1 MVEKK
6 EKQGFKAMF
15 KRMLASRLAAGI
27 AAALAALL
35 LLVIVGLGIRS
46 VVLSESKS
54 TKLGFENIGELAT
67 QTAYCTSVNVTEG
80 SRELFGVTIPFTQ
93 SKYIY
98 SYDIVIKQALILR
111 KVRLPEAKI
120 LSSELK
126 WDSFKLYHEDESIFK
141 QIKMEEN
148 NEALKNLVQ
157 NAETDAVANGLLD
170 NARSNA
176 ETILRGFFGNV
187 YNLEEYE
194 IRFINK

>member
-1 MVEKK
+1 MVGKK

-80 SRELFGVTIPFTQ
+80 SRELFGVTILFTQ
-93 SKYIY
+93 TRIWPEPSGSTTRTEKITLSLCSVPAILLRHSTMIPTEIPIY
-98 SYDIVIKQALILR
+98 TTSLKSAIQNTAIPPIHVI
-111 KVRLPEAKI
+111 
-120 LSSELK
+120 
-126 WDSFKLYHEDESIFK
+126 
-141 QIKMEEN
+141 
-148 NEALKNLVQ
+148 
-157 NAETDAVANGLLD
+157 
-170 NARSNA
+170 
-176 ETILRGFFGNV
+176 
-187 YNLEEYE
+187 
-194 IRFINK
+194 

>member
-1 MVEKK
+1 M
-6 EKQGFKAMF
+6 
-15 KRMLASRLAAGI
+15 
-27 AAALAALL
+27 
-35 LLVIVGLGIRS
+35 
-46 VVLSESKS
+46 
-54 TKLGFENIGELAT
+54 
-67 QTAYCTSVNVTEG
+67 
-80 SRELFGVTIPFTQ
+80 TIPFTQ

-98 SYDIVIKQALILR
+98 SYDIVIKAGFDFTEIEWEI
-111 KVRLPEAKI
+111 KDTAITVRLPEAKI

-176 ETILRGFFGNV
+176 ETVLRGFFGNV

>member
-1 MVEKK
+1 MQRNTGYFPTESL
-6 EKQGFKAMF
+6 EPSGNRLF
-15 KRMLASRLAAGI
+15 SRS
-27 AAALAALL
+27 AL
-35 LLVIVGLGIRS
+35 
-46 VVLSESKS
+46 
-54 TKLGFENIGELAT
+54 N
-67 QTAYCTSVNVTEG
+67 EG
-80 SRELFGVTIPFTQ
+80 DLFRG
-93 SKYIY
+93 S
-98 SYDIVIKQALILR
+98 IVIKAGFDFTEIEWEI
-111 KVRLPEAKI
+111 KDTAITVRLPEAKI

-176 ETILRGFFGNV
+176 ETILRSFFGNV

>member
-27 AAALAALL
+27 AAALAAL

-98 SYDIVIKQALILR
+98 SYDIVIKAGFDFT
-111 KVRLPEAKI
+111 E
-120 LSSELK
+120 SE
-126 WDSFKLYHEDESIFK
+126 ITGG
-141 QIKMEEN
+141 
-148 NEALKNLVQ
+148 KNTEQ
-157 NAETDAVANGLLD
+157 
-170 NARSNA
+170 
-176 ETILRGFFGNV
+176 
-187 YNLEEYE
+187 
-194 IRFINK
+194 

>member
-27 AAALAALL
+27 AAALAALLL

-98 SYDIVIKQALILR
+98 SYDIVIKAGFDFT
-111 KVRLPEAKI
+111 E
-120 LSSELK
+120 SE
-126 WDSFKLYHEDESIFK
+126 ITGG
-141 QIKMEEN
+141 
-148 NEALKNLVQ
+148 KNTEQ
-157 NAETDAVANGLLD
+157 
-170 NARSNA
+170 
-176 ETILRGFFGNV
+176 
-187 YNLEEYE
+187 
-194 IRFINK
+194 

>member
-1 MVEKK
+1 MVGKK

-27 AAALAALL
+27 AAALAALLL

-98 SYDIVIKQALILR
+98 SYDIVIKAGFDFTEI
-111 KVRLPEAKI
+111 EW
-120 LSSELK
+120 E
-126 WDSFKLYHEDESIFK
+126 
-141 QIKMEEN
+141 IKDTAITVKTDQDGRN
-148 NEALKNLVQ
+148 NEGLKNLVQ
-157 NAETDAVANGLLD
+157 NAETDAVAKRLAGQC
-170 NARSNA
+170 A
-176 ETILRGFFGNV
+176 
-187 YNLEEYE
+187 
-194 IRFINK
+194 KQC

>member
-1 MVEKK
+1 MVGKK

-27 AAALAALL
+27 AAALAALLL

-98 SYDIVIKQALILR
+98 SYDIVIKAGFDFT
-111 KVRLPEAKI
+111 E
-120 LSSELK
+120 SE
-126 WDSFKLYHEDESIFK
+126 ITGG
-141 QIKMEEN
+141 
-148 NEALKNLVQ
+148 KNTEQ
-157 NAETDAVANGLLD
+157 
-170 NARSNA
+170 
-176 ETILRGFFGNV
+176 
-187 YNLEEYE
+187 
-194 IRFINK
+194 

>member
-1 MVEKK
+1 M
-6 EKQGFKAMF
+6 
-15 KRMLASRLAAGI
+15 
-27 AAALAALL
+27 
-35 LLVIVGLGIRS
+35 
-46 VVLSESKS
+46 
-54 TKLGFENIGELAT
+54 
-67 QTAYCTSVNVTEG
+67 
-80 SRELFGVTIPFTQ
+80 
-93 SKYIY
+93 
-98 SYDIVIKQALILR
+98 
-111 KVRLPEAKI
+111 RLPEAKI

-126 WDSFKLYHEDESIFK
+126 WDSFKLYHEDESIVK

-176 ETILRGFFGNV
+176 ETIVRSFFGNV

>member
-1 MVEKK
+1 MVLFFCLTTL
-6 EKQGFKAMF
+6 QNWQNCP
-15 KRMLASRLAAGI
+15 
-27 AAALAALL
+27 AALTNHS
-35 LLVIVGLGIRS
+35 GF
-46 VVLSESKS
+46 LSIQ
-54 TKLGFENIGELAT
+54 LGFFRTSRGGANI
-67 QTAYCTSVNVTEG
+67 
-80 SRELFGVTIPFTQ
+80 
-93 SKYIY
+93 
-98 SYDIVIKQALILR
+98 
-111 KVRLPEAKI
+111 RLPEAKI
-120 LSSELK
+120 LNSELK

-148 NEALKNLVQ
+148 NEVLKNLVQ